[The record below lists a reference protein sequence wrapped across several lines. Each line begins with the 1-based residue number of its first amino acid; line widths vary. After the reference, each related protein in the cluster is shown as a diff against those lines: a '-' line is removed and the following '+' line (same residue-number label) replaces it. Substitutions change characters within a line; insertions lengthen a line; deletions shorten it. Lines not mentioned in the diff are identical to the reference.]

1 MSLEADGN
9 GNDAYFP
16 PIKHFPSASR
26 YDSSPYLGRNGGC
39 HYRHVA
45 NESMMNPE
53 ELEDGESMNI
63 NGNNLYDYRVSNKKK
78 VFDDWKNTNL
88 NFDTKKRE
96 DSVPNSAQN
105 LIADVNGKQ
114 KLRKTKSVQR
124 CVFWGWREFDDNF
137 IYLHW

>member
-1 MSLEADGN
+1 
-9 GNDAYFP
+9 
-16 PIKHFPSASR
+16 
-26 YDSSPYLGRNGGC
+26 
-39 HYRHVA
+39 
-45 NESMMNPE
+45 MMNPE

-78 VFDDWKNTNL
+78 VFDDWKKTNL

-114 KLRKTKSVQR
+114 KLRKTKSVQM
-124 CVFWGWREFDDNF
+124 CVF
-137 IYLHW
+137 